1 MKKILSLNEFSY
13 MHELQKRRLENS
25 YDDMDYGSFL
35 AYRFRIGKHLLRGL
49 MNLHL
54 KDSVFHWSLQR
65 EGIDLKN
72 YKLIIV
78 NELNQDPLPF
88 IRYIRQQ
95 NPDCHIVYQYWNSLF
110 YMENP
115 GEKRRQAFDRFV
127 NSREQYQFHITS
139 FDIQDCQRYNFIY
152 NPQFIPG
159 LNYSAVDQQALI
171 ETDVFFIG
179 KDKDRLARILT
190 IKKQL
195 EALQI
200 TSQICVL
207 PDNRHKIY
215 NQEEKEYLLSHE
227 VPYDK
232 IIEKDRKSKAI
243 LDVVQPNQAGLTWRA
258 VEALLLRK
266 KLITTFKDVKQYDF
280 YCKENVFIW
289 GEDDIRTLKTFID
302 SPYKV
307 IDKDIVEQYTFAGW
321 LKNLKQHLS

>member
-1 MKKILSLNEFSY
+1 MKDILILDEFNY
-13 MHELQKRRLENS
+13 LHELQKERLNNL
-25 YDDMDYGSFL
+25 YDKAEYGAFL
-35 AYRFRIGKHLLRGL
+35 SYRFRIGKHLLRGL

-54 KDSVFHWSLQR
+54 KDLVFHWSLQR

-88 IRYIRQQ
+88 IQYIRQQ
-95 NPDCHIVYQYWNSLF
+95 NPDCYIVYQYWNSLLH
-110 YMENP
+110 MENP

-127 NSREQYQFHITS
+127 NSREQYQFYITS

-159 LNYSAVDQQALI
+159 LNYSEANQQESL

-179 KDKDRLARILT
+179 KDKERLARVLA

-195 EALQI
+195 DALQI

-207 PDNRHKIY
+207 PDNRHKVY
-215 NQEEKEYLLSHE
+215 SQEEKAYLLSHE

-232 IIEKDRKSKAI
+232 VIEKDKKSRAI

-258 VEALLLRK
+258 IEALLLRK
-266 KLITTFKDVKQYDF
+266 KLITTFKDVKRYDF
-280 YCKENVFIW
+280 YCKENIFIW
-289 GEDDIRTLKTFID
+289 GEDDIATLKTFID